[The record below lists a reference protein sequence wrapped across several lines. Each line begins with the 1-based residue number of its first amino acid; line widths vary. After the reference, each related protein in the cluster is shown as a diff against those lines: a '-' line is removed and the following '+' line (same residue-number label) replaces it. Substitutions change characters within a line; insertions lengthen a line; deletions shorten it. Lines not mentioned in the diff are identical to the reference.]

1 MSNYSYNLIEPLLV
15 NSQIEGSRI
24 YCTFRTP
31 SGDIIE
37 SFGKLGRPNSIEGK
51 VRKQLTR
58 TATRS
63 ARRIATRSVRSVL
76 GGGMFGRMGSQIV
89 RSMVSTDNVGDG
101 GVSYGSAEKQAGIL
115 AAFEKVADRF
125 NLDENSGEWR
135 EAAPMPTSAPPAGR
149 KKIKIGHRA
158 AKKEPKYSYSSDAA
172 IAGSLFEN
180 QLKKAPVEN
189 GYDKEITARILTEL
203 ANADGKISREERNFL
218 GEIIPTEIGTINQL
232 LERDP
237 VSQIE
242 CEEVSEPVKETIFML
257 AWTVALSDF
266 SIDREEVELLS
277 EYAEMLGLSTDKQE
291 DLIRAAKYNM
301 LENVID
307 TSTVRAELFDL
318 ATKLELSND
327 AAERCLI
334 DLKKRN

>member
-1 MSNYSYNLIEPLLV
+1 MSNYTYNLIEPLLV

-24 YCTFRTP
+24 YCSFRTP
-31 SGDIIE
+31 SGEIIE
-37 SFGKLGRPNSIEGK
+37 SFGKLSRPKSMEGK
-51 VRKQLTR
+51 IRKQLTR

-89 RSMVSTDNVGDG
+89 RSMVSTDNISDG

-125 NLDENSGEWR
+125 NLDENSGQWQ
-135 EAAPMPTSAPPAGR
+135 EAAPMPGNSTPSRR
-149 KKIKIGHRA
+149 KKIKIGHRG

-180 QLKKAPVEN
+180 QLKKAPIEN
-189 GYDKEITARILTEL
+189 NFDKEITARILTEL
-203 ANADGKISREERNFL
+203 ANADGKISREEKSFL
-218 GEIIPTEIGTINQL
+218 AEIIPPEIGTINEL

-266 SIDREEVELLS
+266 SIDPEEVEILS
-277 EYAEMLGLSTDKQE
+277 EYAEMLGLTEDRQE
-291 DLIRAAKYNM
+291 GLIRAAKYNM

-307 TSTVRAELFDL
+307 RSTARAELFDL
-318 ATKLELSND
+318 STKLELSND
-327 AAERCLI
+327 DAERCLI

>member
-31 SGDIIE
+31 NGDIIE
-37 SFGKLGRPNSIEGK
+37 SFGKLSRPKSVEGK
-51 VRKQLTR
+51 IRKQLTR

-89 RSMVSTDNVGDG
+89 RSMVSTDSIGDG
-101 GVSYGSAEKQAGIL
+101 GSSYGSAEKQAGIM

-125 NLDENSGEWR
+125 QLNENTGEWQ
-135 EAAPMPTSAPPAGR
+135 EATSMLTSSTPAKR
-149 KKIKIGHRA
+149 KKIKIGHRG
-158 AKKEPKYSYSSDAA
+158 AKKEPKYSYSSDAST
-172 IAGSLFEN
+172 AGSLFEN
-180 QLKKAPVEN
+180 QLSKAPVEN
-189 GYDKEITARILTEL
+189 SFDKEITARILVEL
-203 ANADGKISREERNFL
+203 ANADGKVSREEKNFL
-218 GEIIPTEIGTINQL
+218 GEIIPAELGTINDL

-266 SIDREEVELLS
+266 SIEPEEVEILS
-277 EYAEMLGLSTDKQE
+277 EYAEMLGLRSDKQE

-318 ATKLELSND
+318 AKKLELSND
-327 AAERCLI
+327 EAERCLI